1 MRRTIPNWLLT
12 ASVLLLAARQA
23 LAQGCAMCGGSFAP
37 NDPTTK
43 AINTSIAFLL
53 LAPYT
58 LVAGVGAWF
67 YFRYRRA
74 GSVRRSTVVPLPWVG
89 GVHAATP
96 EED

>member
-1 MRRTIPNWLLT
+1 
-12 ASVLLLAARQA
+12 
-23 LAQGCAMCGGSFAP
+23 MCGGSFGE

-58 LVAGVGAWF
+58 LVASVAGWL

-74 GSVRRSTVVPLPWVG
+74 GSVRRSAIIPLPWVR
-89 GVHAATP
+89 GVHAATH

>member
-1 MRRTIPNWLLT
+1 MRRVMPTWLLT
-12 ASVLLLAARQA
+12 AAVLLIAARQA

-58 LVAGVGAWF
+58 LVAGVAGWL
-67 YFRYRRA
+67 YVRYRRA
-74 GSVRRSTVVPLPWVG
+74 GSVRRPIVPLPWVRSVPAG
-89 GVHAATP
+89 TH

>member
-1 MRRTIPNWLLT
+1 MRYAHSRWLLT
-12 ASVLLLAARQA
+12 LSLLLIAARQA

-58 LVAGVGAWF
+58 LVAGVAGWL
-67 YFRYRRA
+67 YFRHRRA
-74 GSVRRSTVVPLPWVG
+74 SSVRRPTIVPLPWVG
-89 GVHAATP
+89 DVHAATP

>member
-23 LAQGCAMCGGSFAP
+23 LAQGCAMCGNSFAP
-37 NDPTTK
+37 SDPATK
-43 AINTSIAFLL
+43 AINTSVAFLL

-58 LVAGVGAWF
+58 LVAGVAVWL
-67 YFRYRRA
+67 YVRYRRA
-74 GSVRRSTVVPLPWVG
+74 GSVRRPTIVPLPWVR
-89 GVHAATP
+89 GVSAATH

>member
-1 MRRTIPNWLLT
+1 MRHARSSWLLT
-12 ASVLLLAARQA
+12 ASLLLLAARQA
-23 LAQGCAMCGGSFAP
+23 LAQGCAMCGNSFAP

-43 AINTSIAFLL
+43 AINTSVAFLL

-58 LVAGVGAWF
+58 LVAGVAAWL

-74 GSVRRSTVVPLPWVG
+74 GSVRQPTVVPLPWVP
-89 GVHAATP
+89 GVHAATH

>member
-1 MRRTIPNWLLT
+1 LLT
-12 ASVLLLAARQA
+12 ASLLLIAARQA
-23 LAQGCAMCGGSFAP
+23 LAQGCAMCGNSFAP

-43 AINTSIAFLL
+43 AINTSVAFLL

-58 LVAGVGAWF
+58 LVASVAGWL

-74 GSVRRSTVVPLPWVG
+74 RSARRPTIVSLPWVS
-89 GVHAATP
+89 GVHAVTP

>member
-12 ASVLLLAARQA
+12 AFVLLLAARQA
-23 LAQGCAMCGGSFAP
+23 LAQGCAMCGNSFAP
-37 NDPTTK
+37 NDPTAQ
-43 AINTSIAFLL
+43 AINTSVAFLL

-58 LVAGVGAWF
+58 LVAGVAVWL

-74 GSVRRSTVVPLPWVG
+74 DSARRATVVPLPWVG
-89 GVHAATP
+89 AVHAATP